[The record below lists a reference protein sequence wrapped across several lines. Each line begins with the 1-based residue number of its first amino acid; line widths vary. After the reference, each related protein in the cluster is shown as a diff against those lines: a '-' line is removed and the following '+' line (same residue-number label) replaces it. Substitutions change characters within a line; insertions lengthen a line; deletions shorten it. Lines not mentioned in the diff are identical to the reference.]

1 MPQQI
6 FTSENASDVRDTL
19 MKSWPNTWKRRSS
32 LMTLKWFVLSGT
44 VKDLHTIVK
53 ANLERKEKA
62 VSQKETAHR

>member
-1 MPQQI
+1 
-6 FTSENASDVRDTL
+6 
-19 MKSWPNTWKRRSS
+19 
-32 LMTLKWFVLSGT
+32 MTLKWFVLSGT